1 MNEETA
7 TIIKKTLSESHSL
20 ADSLGMQFLSTP
32 DEDSCIAKMAVNESN
47 CQPYGYLSGGASLAL
62 AETLAGVGS
71 AALCPDNVCVGI
83 NVSGHHVKAVKV
95 GDTVTAK
102 ATIVQNG
109 RALHVWN
116 VELTDSQG
124 DLVSTVVVTNYV
136 INH

>member
-1 MNEETA
+1 MDVEK
-7 TIIKKTLSESHSL
+7 IKKTLSESHNL
-20 ADSLGMQFLSTP
+20 AASLGMQFLSTP
-32 DEDSCIAKMAVNESN
+32 DEDSCIAKMVVNESN

-116 VELTDSQG
+116 VELTDTQG
-124 DLVSTVVVTNYV
+124 DLVSTVVVTNYAV
-136 INH
+136 NH

>member
-1 MNEETA
+1 MDIER
-7 TIIKKTLSESHSL
+7 IKKTLSESHSL

>member
-1 MNEETA
+1 MDMER
-7 TIIKKTLSESHSL
+7 IKKTLSESHSL

>member
-1 MNEETA
+1 MDIER
-7 TIIKKTLSESHSL
+7 IKKTLSESHGL

>member
-1 MNEETA
+1 MDVEK
-7 TIIKKTLSESHSL
+7 IKKTLSESHNL
-20 ADSLGMQFLSTP
+20 AASLGMQFLSTP
-32 DEDSCIAKMAVNESN
+32 DDDSCIAKMVVNESN

-116 VELTDSQG
+116 VELTDTQG

-136 INH
+136 VNH

>member
-1 MNEETA
+1 MA
-7 TIIKKTLSESHSL
+7 TMEV
-20 ADSLGMQFLSTP
+20 
-32 DEDSCIAKMAVNESN
+32 DENN

-71 AALCPDNVCVGI
+71 AALCPDNICVGI

-95 GDTVTAK
+95 GETVTAK

-116 VELTDSQG
+116 VELTDTKG

>member
-1 MNEETA
+1 MDVEK
-7 TIIKKTLSESHSL
+7 IKKTLSESHNL
-20 ADSLGMQFLSTP
+20 AASLGMQFLSTP
-32 DEDSCIAKMAVNESN
+32 DEDSCIAKMVVNESN

-116 VELTDSQG
+116 VELNDTQG

-136 INH
+136 VNH

>member
-1 MNEETA
+1 MDVEK
-7 TIIKKTLSESHSL
+7 IKKTLSESHNL

-32 DEDSCIAKMAVNESN
+32 DEDSCIAKMVVNESN

-102 ATIVQNG
+102 ATIVLNG

-116 VELTDSQG
+116 VELTDTQG

-136 INH
+136 VNH

>member
-1 MNEETA
+1 MDIER
-7 TIIKKTLSESHSL
+7 IKKTLSESHSL

-71 AALCPDNVCVGI
+71 AALCPENVCVGI

>member
-1 MNEETA
+1 MDVEK
-7 TIIKKTLSESHSL
+7 IKKTLSESHSL
-20 ADSLGMQFLSTP
+20 VDSLGMNFLSTP
-32 DEDSCIAKMAVNESN
+32 DEDSCMATMEVNESN

-83 NVSGHHVKAVKV
+83 NVSGHHVKAVRV
-95 GDTVTAK
+95 GETVTAK

-116 VELTDSQG
+116 VELTDTVG

>member
-1 MNEETA
+1 MDIERL
-7 TIIKKTLSESHSL
+7 KKTLSESHSL

-47 CQPYGYLSGGASLAL
+47 CQPSGYLSGGASLAL